1 MGVSLEKHSLTSSSG
16 GLKCREKRVEV
27 ILLTRRLGLGTGF
40 RAVHTKHVN
49 RRDGTAFC
57 EVLSLM

>member
-1 MGVSLEKHSLTSSSG
+1 M
-16 GLKCREKRVEV
+16 EV
-27 ILLTRRLGLGTGF
+27 ILLTRRPGLGLGTGF